1 MSNKLEPTT
10 LPLSTLSVEDFPAKT
25 SALQE
30 REQALK
36 ESEVDC
42 GLSSLGSFAK
52 WDHDTLSWKTSQ
64 LSLLGGS
71 VSFSETWPNAGM
83 MQSGTVYQRHRSA
96 PRTLETGSLSWPTP
110 LAGDGT
116 KDGTRSLARVVQTG
130 HPKGRLD
137 GKLRNGRSWPTPTAR
152 DWRSGK
158 SSDERFAQ
166 NSRPLSEHVEREVT
180 NGGRL
185 NPTWVEWLMG
195 FPLGWTDLDA
205 SETQ

>member
-10 LPLSTLSVEDFPAKT
+10 LLLSTLSVEDFPAKT
-25 SALQE
+25 SASQE
-30 REQALK
+30 REQASK
-36 ESEVDC
+36 ESGADC
-42 GLSSLGSFAK
+42 GKSSLGSFAR

-71 VSFSETWPNAGM
+71 VSFSETWPNAGT
-83 MQSGTVYQRHRSA
+83 MQSGIAYQRHRSV
-96 PRTLETGSLSWPTP
+96 PRILETGSSSWPTP
-110 LAGDGT
+110 LATDGA
-116 KDGTRSLARVVQTG
+116 KDPTGSLARLIQTG
-130 HPKGRLD
+130 HSKGRLD
-137 GKLRNGRSWPTPTAR
+137 GTLRGGRSWPTPTAR

-166 NSRPLSEHVEREVT
+166 NSRPLSEHVEREVA

-185 NPTWVEWLMG
+185 NPRWVEWLMG